1 MTLNLEDNIYALEID
16 LNQLYKNKRLRAK
29 IGYTT
34 KDINKRISGFRM
46 SGNLKGQEH
55 LIKKVF
61 ISKSILAKSI
71 ERIATEIAIVR
82 GYQKVNDKNLG
93 LGYTEWFY
101 CSGEQIK
108 SCILQAYRIV
118 NKQIKRGN
126 KNGKKQKTKTA

>member
-1 MTLNLEDNIYALEID
+1 MTLNLEDKVYALEID
-16 LNQLYKNKRLRAK
+16 LNQLYANKRLRAK

-61 ISKSILAKSI
+61 ISENILAKSI

-126 KNGKKQKTKTA
+126 KNGKKSKTT

>member
-1 MTLNLEDNIYALEID
+1 MTLNLEDKVYALEID
-16 LNQLYKNKRLRAK
+16 LNQLYANKRLRAK

-61 ISKSILAKSI
+61 VSKSILAKSI

-82 GYQKVNDKNLG
+82 GYEKVNDKNLG

-101 CSGEQIK
+101 CSGNQIK

-118 NKQIKRGN
+118 NKQIKRG
-126 KNGKKQKTKTA
+126 KNGKKKTPKTT

>member
-1 MTLNLEDNIYALEID
+1 MTLKLDDKVYALEID
-16 LNQLYKNKRLRAK
+16 LNQLYENKRLRAK
-29 IGYTT
+29 IGFTT

-82 GYQKVNDKNLG
+82 GYEKVNDKNLG

-101 CSGEQIK
+101 CSGNQIK
-108 SCILQAYRIV
+108 SCILQAYKIV
-118 NKQIKRGN
+118 NKQIRKGG
-126 KNGKKQKTKTA
+126 KNETIRDEL

>member
-1 MTLNLEDNIYALEID
+1 MNFKLEDKVYALEID
-16 LNQLYKNKRLRAK
+16 LNQLYANKRLRAK

-82 GYQKVNDKNLG
+82 GYEKVNDKNLG

-101 CSGEQIK
+101 CSGNQIK
-108 SCILQAYRIV
+108 SCILQAYKIV
-118 NKQIKRGN
+118 NKQIKHRGN
-126 KNGKKQKTKTA
+126 NETT

>member
-1 MTLNLEDNIYALEID
+1 MTLKLDDKVYALEID
-16 LNQLYKNKRLRAK
+16 LNQLYENKRLRAK
-29 IGYTT
+29 IGFTT

-82 GYQKVNDKNLG
+82 GYEKVNDKNLG

-101 CSGEQIK
+101 CSGNQIK
-108 SCILQAYRIV
+108 SCILQAYKIV
-118 NKQIKRGN
+118 NKQIRKGG
-126 KNGKKQKTKTA
+126 KNETIRNEL

>member
-1 MTLNLEDNIYALEID
+1 MNFKLEDKVYALEID
-16 LNQLYKNKRLRAK
+16 LNQLYENKRIRAK

-61 ISKSILAKSI
+61 VSKSILAKSI

-82 GYQKVNDKNLG
+82 GYEKVNDKNLG

-101 CSGEQIK
+101 CSGNQIK

-118 NKQIKRGN
+118 NKQIKRG
-126 KNGKKQKTKTA
+126 KNGKKQKTKTT